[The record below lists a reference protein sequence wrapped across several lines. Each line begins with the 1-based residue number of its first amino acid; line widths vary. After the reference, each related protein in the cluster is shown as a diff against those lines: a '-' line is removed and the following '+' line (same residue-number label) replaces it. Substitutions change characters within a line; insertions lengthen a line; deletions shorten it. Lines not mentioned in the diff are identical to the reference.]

1 MAGLVKALEMAI
13 NGELGMQEA
22 LNVHEEELRER
33 SRPAVLAS
41 RKACLD
47 AHRYFECVA
56 ERSPLLTRGL
66 VTKVSTPRL

>member
-1 MAGLVKALEMAI
+1 LTKALERVLG
-13 NGELGMQEA
+13 GEVRMQEA
-22 LNVHEEELRER
+22 LREHEKELKER